1 MRRAAN
7 GADSTVWRAGRR
19 RRVVHL
25 RDVEF
30 ETDVDRLVSSR
41 RLSPGGTHVSG
52 VSIATTKGSNEIIGA
67 DATRQMEWMIAE
79 ARGGQGWYAVGSRW
93 HDSTLRGMM
102 KQLGSPSLQWRF
114 GDG

>member
-1 MRRAAN
+1 M
-7 GADSTVWRAGRR
+7 
-19 RRVVHL
+19 HL

-30 ETDVDRLVSSR
+30 EIDVDRLVSGR
-41 RLSPGGTHVSG
+41 RRSHSSTNTDNA
-52 VSIATTKGSNEIIGA
+52 SIATTKGSNELVKE

-93 HDSTLRGMM
+93 HDSTLRGML
-102 KQLGSPSLQWRF
+102 KQLRSPSLQWRF

>member
-1 MRRAAN
+1 M
-7 GADSTVWRAGRR
+7 
-19 RRVVHL
+19 HL

-30 ETDVDRLVSSR
+30 EIDADRLVSPR
-41 RLSPGGTHVSG
+41 RRNPSGTHVSE
-52 VSIATTKGSNEIIGA
+52 VSIAATKGSNVLVSE

-102 KQLGSPSLQWRF
+102 KQLGSPSLRWRPRGRVRIIF
-114 GDG
+114 TTQHITTLLYINT